1 MEKHYIRLFIFL
13 LPLFCL
19 PYASTAQPPTQTYA
33 IAPIGA
39 EAFVLRT
46 DTAGEKKM
54 QMRFAVFFSP
64 TSPQMQMRGGGG
76 GVRYNV
82 VSWFNEALDE
92 QSETVQQFDDFA
104 SVGDG
109 FDPQILRGSTSFRT
123 SDLFQA
129 APHVSLTPES
139 VRKEGDQWVYTF
151 PKHPGFTLRASL
163 SLPDEH
169 APPFLQYELTPKMD
183 GYFSVGFL
191 GAPAYALDDVDEIW
205 QPLVWQEK
213 RFPPTSNMTLAFR
226 ATVPSTF
233 VTQQGNTIGVVVDP
247 SEFPFDPLPRP
258 ENSRF
263 GVAVRNQQ
271 GLAQP
276 MAFAPA
282 LGGAE
287 SRMEAGQSF
296 AFTLRPV
303 IVPGDTTQAFEYVA
317 RNLYGF
323 RDYRTNALG
332 SLNDTLERMIAYGLS
347 EYSRFSEERKASGY
361 DTDAQGAVKNVSS
374 LDALFLAMVTDN
386 EEIFQRRA
394 MPVIEFMISRGKF
407 LFTPDRNQRT
417 QSPSHDLT
425 GPAAPISE
433 LTALYDIFKQGSPF
447 LLELAK
453 KEYASSRVRNLDARE
468 LGKRWQNAMALYR
481 VTGDKDFLEFA
492 MQDADRYIEER
503 VNRPATD
510 FNDPEGGQMFF
521 WTEINPRFKLLFEMY
536 ETTGEKRYLEAAH
549 ISARR
554 YAQMVWMSP
563 AIPDA
568 YITVNPDGYA
578 PHYWYLR
585 RMGHARM
592 PAPKETV
599 PAWRLSEIGLTAE
612 SSHTSTGHRAIFMA
626 NYAPWMLRIGH
637 LTGDGFLMD
646 IARSAIIG
654 RYRNFPGYHMNTART
669 TVYEAADYPL
679 KDHRALGFNSMHYN
693 HIWPMMSFLLD
704 YLVTDAFVRSKGKID
719 FPSQLIEGYAYM
731 QAKFYGYAPGNF
743 FDADDAILWMPKGL
757 LSIDNP
763 EVNYIAARGENALY
777 LALMNESFEPI
788 TATVQVNAGLAPNQ
802 AFSLRTVSETGS
814 ASTTGSEGAFQVN
827 IPAKGLV
834 AVSLDGVQVTPAFQQ
849 KVQGVDPGAI
859 WSTDRVDLND
869 PPGRA
874 VIMNFGD
881 LAKSAYVYLF
891 DGQDDFDRVTLVY
904 DADGT
909 EQRITKNSF
918 PWEFTI
924 PIGIDTEHFT
934 FRFETVAQVT
944 FDSYAFTSARA
955 SSVLDNNTAGNA
967 IDGVVSDD
975 SRWLSARNQ
984 KGPSWLELTLA
995 EPKPI
1000 GWLAVASGFQ
1010 HRDAVE
1016 QFVLQYKHN
1025 GEWIDIPATRV
1036 SNNQSNLIEITIP
1049 GNERVTAETLRLLFQ
1064 HDDGEIIRIREI
1076 FISDTASPGEVQTS
1090 PTYRLER

>member
-1 MEKHYIRLFIFL
+1 MKNAVRPILCTL
-13 LPLFCL
+13 SLVCALDMSNAQLP
-19 PYASTAQPPTQTYA
+19 SQTYA
-33 IAPIGA
+33 MEVKNA
-39 EAFVLRT
+39 ESFVMRT
-46 DTAGEKKM
+46 DAAGEWEM
-54 QMRFAVFFSP
+54 AMRFAVFYSP
-64 TSPQMQMRGGGG
+64 TNPQMELRGAAG

-82 VSWFNEALDE
+82 VSWFNRALNE
-92 QSETVQQFDDFA
+92 NSESVQQIEDFA

-129 APHVSLTPES
+129 APHVSVTAES
-139 VRKEGDQWVYTF
+139 VRQEGDRWLFSF
-151 PKHPGFTLRASL
+151 PENPGFTLRAEL
-163 SLPDEH
+163 SLPDPS
-169 APPFLQYELTPKMD
+169 APPVLRYELTPKMD
-183 GYFSVGFL
+183 GFFSVGYL
-191 GAPAYALDDVDEIW
+191 GAPAHALDEVDEIW

-213 RFPPTSNMTLAFR
+213 RFPGHSNMTLAFR

-233 VTQQGNTIGVVVDP
+233 VTKAGNTIGIVVDP
-247 SEFPFDPLPRP
+247 SEFPFEPLPRP

-276 MAFAPA
+276 MTFAPA
-282 LGGAE
+282 LGGMD
-287 SRMEAGQSF
+287 SRMKAGQPYT
-296 AFTLRPV
+296 FTLRPV
-303 IVPGDTTQAFEYVA
+303 IVSGDTTRAFEYVA

-332 SLNDTLERMIAYGLS
+332 SLNETLERMIAYGLS

-361 DTDAQGAVKNVSS
+361 DTDAQGSVKNVSS
-374 LDALFLAMVTDN
+374 LDPLFLAMVTDN

-417 QSPSHDLT
+417 QSPSHTLT

-453 KEYASSRVRNLDARE
+453 EEYASSRVRNLDARE

-481 VTGDKDFLEFA
+481 VTSDKDFLEFA
-492 MQDADRYIEER
+492 MRDADRYIEER
-503 VNRPATD
+503 VKQPARN
-510 FNDPEGGQMFF
+510 FHDPEGGQMFF

-563 AIPDA
+563 AIPDES
-568 YITVNPDGYA
+568 ITVNPGGFA

-585 RMGHARM
+585 GMGHARM
-592 PAPKETV
+592 RAPRESV
-599 PAWRLSEIGLTAE
+599 PAWRISEIGLTAE
-612 SSHTSTGHRAIFMA
+612 SSHTSTGHRAIFMT

-637 LTGDGFLMD
+637 LTGDTFLMD

-679 KDHRALGFNSMHYN
+679 KAHRALGFNSMHYN

-704 YLVTDAFVRSKGKID
+704 YLVTDAFVRSNGRIT
-719 FPSQLIEGYAYM
+719 FPSQFIEGYAYM
-731 QAKFYGYAPGNF
+731 QAKIYGNMTGRFY
-743 FDADDAILWMPKGL
+743 DADDAVLWMPKAL
-757 LSIDNP
+757 LNIDNP
-763 EVNYIAARGENALY
+763 EVNYIAARGSNALY

-788 TATVQVNAGLAPNQ
+788 KATVQINAGVVPNL

-814 ASTTGSEGAFQVN
+814 ASTTGNEGAFLVT

-834 AVSLDGVQVTPAFQQ
+834 AVSLDGVQITPAFQQ
-849 KVQGVDPGAI
+849 KVQGVDPGTV
-859 WSTDRVDLND
+859 WTTDRIDFD
-869 PPGRA
+869 EPRGRA
-874 VIMNFGD
+874 LIMNFGT

-891 DGQDDFDRVTLVY
+891 DGQNDFERVTLIY
-904 DADGT
+904 DTDGK

-924 PIGIDTEHFT
+924 PIDIHTKHFE
-934 FRFETVAQVT
+934 FRFETTGDVQ

-955 SSVLDNNTAGNA
+955 SSVLDNNTADKA
-967 IDGVVSDD
+967 IDSVVSDA
-975 SRWLSARNQ
+975 SRWISARNQ
-984 KGPSWLELTLA
+984 DGPAWLELTLA
-995 EPKPI
+995 EPKKI

-1010 HRDAVE
+1010 NRSAVE
-1016 QFVLQYKHN
+1016 KFVLQYQRDGQWHN
-1025 GEWIDIPATRV
+1025 ISSTSV
-1036 SNNQSNLIEITIP
+1036 TNNQSNIVDITIP
-1049 GNERVTAETLRLLFQ
+1049 EKERVTADHLRVVFP
-1064 HDDGEIIRIREI
+1064 HEAGEMIRIRQI
-1076 FISDTASPGEVQTS
+1076 FINETVPHDGIQTS

>member
-1 MEKHYIRLFIFL
+1 MINMSK
-13 LPLFCL
+13 
-19 PYASTAQPPTQTYA
+19 AQVRPQTYA
-33 IAPIGA
+33 IEIKDAA
-39 EAFVLRT
+39 TFLLRT
-46 DTAGEKKM
+46 ESAGQWQM
-54 QMRFAVFFSP
+54 SMRFAVFYSP
-64 TSPQMQMRGGGG
+64 TNPLMEMRGAAG

-82 VSWFNEALDE
+82 VSWFNRALNE
-92 QSETVQQFDDFA
+92 NSESVQQIEDFA

-123 SDLFQA
+123 SDLFEA
-129 APHVSLTPES
+129 APHVSVTAES
-139 VRKEGDQWVYTF
+139 VSQEGDRWIFTF
-151 PKHPGFTLRASL
+151 PENPGFGLRAEL
-163 SLPDEH
+163 SLPDTS
-169 APPFLQYELTPKMD
+169 APPVLRYELTPKMD
-183 GYFSVGFL
+183 GFFSVGYL
-191 GAPAYALDDVDEIW
+191 GAPAHTLDDVDEIW

-213 RFPPTSNMTLAFR
+213 RFPDHSNMTLAFR
-226 ATVPSTF
+226 TTVPSTF
-233 VTQQGNTIGVVVDP
+233 VTRQGNTIGVVVDA

-263 GVAVRNQQ
+263 GVAVRNRE
-271 GLAQP
+271 GWAQP
-276 MAFAPA
+276 MTFAPV
-282 LGGAE
+282 LGGLD
-287 SRMEAGQSF
+287 SHMQAGETYV
-296 AFTLRPV
+296 FTLRP
-303 IVPGDTTQAFEYVA
+303 IAVPGDTTRAFEYVA

-374 LDALFLAMVTDN
+374 LDPLFLAMVTDN

-453 KEYASSRVRNLDARE
+453 EEYASSRVRNLDARE

-492 MQDADRYIEER
+492 MRDADRYIEAR
-503 VNRPATD
+503 VNQPARN

-536 ETTGEKRYLEAAH
+536 ETTGEQRYLEAAH

-563 AIPDA
+563 AIPEDS
-568 YITVNPDGYA
+568 ITVNPNGYA

-585 RMGHARM
+585 GMGHARM

-626 NYAPWMLRIGH
+626 NFAPWMLRIGH
-637 LTGDGFLMD
+637 LTGDNFLID

-679 KDHRALGFNSMHYN
+679 KDHKAIGFNSMHYN

-704 YLVTDAFVRSKGKID
+704 YLVTDAFVRSNGKID
-719 FPSQLIEGYAYM
+719 FPSQFIEGYAYM
-731 QAKFYGYAPGNF
+731 QAKFYGNMTGRF
-743 FDADDAILWMPKGL
+743 FDAEAAVLWMPKGL

-763 EVNYIAARGENALY
+763 EVNFIAARGKNALY
-777 LALMNESFEPI
+777 LALMNESFDPI
-788 TATVQVNAGLAPNQ
+788 TATVQINAGLVPHQ
-802 AFSLRTVSETGS
+802 AFTLKTVSETGS
-814 ASTTGSEGAFQVN
+814 AATTDTAGAFQVT
-827 IPAKGLV
+827 IPAKGLA

-849 KVQGVDPGAI
+849 KVQGVDPGTI
-859 WSTDRVDLND
+859 WSTDRIDFKE

-874 VIMNFGD
+874 VIMNFGR
-881 LAKSAYVYLF
+881 LAKSAYVYLL
-891 DGQDDFDRVTLVY
+891 DGQSEFARVTLIY
-904 DADGT
+904 DTDGT
-909 EQRITKNSF
+909 EQRITKDSF

-924 PIGIDTEHFT
+924 PIDIDTGHFA
-934 FRFETVAQVT
+934 FRFETT
-944 FDSYAFTSARA
+944 GISTD
-955 SSVLDNNTAGNA
+955 
-967 IDGVVSDD
+967 
-975 SRWLSARNQ
+975 
-984 KGPSWLELTLA
+984 
-995 EPKPI
+995 PKD
-1000 GWLAVASGFQ
+1000 
-1010 HRDAVE
+1010 H
-1016 QFVLQYKHN
+1016 
-1025 GEWIDIPATRV
+1025 
-1036 SNNQSNLIEITIP
+1036 
-1049 GNERVTAETLRLLFQ
+1049 
-1064 HDDGEIIRIREI
+1064 
-1076 FISDTASPGEVQTS
+1076 VQTS
-1090 PTYRLER
+1090 PTYRLQR